1 MTTSSDPSSTV
12 EPMPSAQDVAD
23 QLAAS
28 ESATVYLA
36 VALDDATR
44 EALLVEHQLH
54 SELDAVRGVDAVRK
68 ATDEEIAEAAEAEPE
83 PEAEAAPAVV
93 STDTSSAPE
102 EQPSV

>member
-12 EPMPSAQDVAD
+12 EPMPSTQDVAD
-23 QLAAS
+23 LLAAS

-44 EALLVEHQLH
+44 EALLVEQQLH

-68 ATDEEIAEAAEAEPE
+68 ATDEEIAETEAEA
-83 PEAEAAPAVV
+83 EAEAAPAVV
-93 STDTSSAPE
+93 ITDTSSAPE
-102 EQPSV
+102 DQPAASA